1 MRPDI
6 RPMLAT
12 LTDKPF
18 DDPDWIFETKWD
30 GFRAVAVVAP
40 GKAKLYSR
48 NGLDISRK
56 YPSICDALAKIKESA
71 VLDGE
76 LVALDAHG
84 RSRFQLLQ
92 NAEREPTRL
101 LYCVFDLLYLDG
113 KDMRKLSLIER
124 KAALKA
130 ILPKSKLLL
139 YSAHV
144 AGRGI
149 KEFEKAKRAGEEG
162 VMAKLASSRYYS
174 GIRTRDWLKVKAHQE
189 QEVVIVGFTAP
200 RRSRKYFGALL
211 LAVRED
217 GAWAYVGRAGTGFDA
232 AKLRDIYALMVP
244 LITDKKP
251 VAAKVPDEA
260 HTTWVKPKL
269 VAEVKFTEWTTG
281 GEMRHRCFWACAPTR
296 RRVTW
301 SANCRRRND
310 RLLAR
315 RLHEGHEALKVVMLV
330 ELRRPAVLHGPDV
343 SFLRVEMSA
352 RWAVHAVRTHFER
365 RLPAI
370 DYKMAGAE
378 TLCSNCEKI
387 RLKRSTRPSCPRARH
402 REDAPRAG
410 Y

>member
-30 GFRAVAVVAP
+30 GFRAVAFVEP

-56 YPSICDALAKIKESA
+56 YPSICEALAKIEDSA

-92 NAEREPTRL
+92 NAEREKARL

-113 KDMRKLSLIER
+113 KDMRKLPLIER

-130 ILPKSKLLL
+130 ILPKSKVLL

-144 AGRGI
+144 VGRGI
-149 KEFEKAKRAGEEG
+149 AAFEKAKRAGEEG
-162 VMAKLASSRYYS
+162 VMAKLASSRYRS
-174 GIRTRDWLKVKAHQE
+174 GVRTRDWLKVKAHQE

-200 RRSRKYFGALL
+200 RRSRKYFGALV

-217 GAWAYVGRAGTGFDA
+217 GGWAYVGRAGTGFDA
-232 AKLRDIYALMVP
+232 ARLRDIHALMMP
-244 LITDKKP
+244 LVTDKKP

-260 HTTWVKPKL
+260 SATWVKPKL

-281 GEMRHRCFWACAPTR
+281 GEMRHPVFLGLRTDKKASDVVRELPK
-296 RRVTW
+296 RVW
-301 SANCRRRND
+301 
-310 RLLAR
+310 
-315 RLHEGHEALKVVMLV
+315 
-330 ELRRPAVLHGPDV
+330 
-343 SFLRVEMSA
+343 
-352 RWAVHAVRTHFER
+352 
-365 RLPAI
+365 
-370 DYKMAGAE
+370 
-378 TLCSNCEKI
+378 
-387 RLKRSTRPSCPRARH
+387 
-402 REDAPRAG
+402 
-410 Y
+410 

>member
-1 MRPDI
+1 MRPDT

-30 GFRAVAVVAP
+30 GFRAVALVEP

-56 YPSICDALAKIKESA
+56 YPSIVAALAKIKESA

-76 LVALDAHG
+76 LVALDSHG

-92 NAEREPTRL
+92 NAEREPARL

-113 KDMRKLSLIER
+113 KDMRKLPLIER

-130 ILPKSKLLL
+130 ILPKSKVLL

-144 AGRGI
+144 VGRGI
-149 KEFEKAKRAGEEG
+149 KQFEKAKRAGEEG
-162 VMAKLASSRYYS
+162 VMAKLASSRYRS
-174 GIRTRDWLKVKAHQE
+174 GVRTRDWLKVKAHQE

-200 RRSRKYFGALL
+200 RRSRKYFGALV

-217 GAWAYVGRAGTGFDA
+217 GGWAYVGRAGTGFDA
-232 AKLRDIYALMVP
+232 ARLRDIHALMAP

-260 HTTWVKPKL
+260 NTTWVKPKL
-269 VAEVKFTEWTTG
+269 VAEVKFTEWTSG
-281 GEMRHRCFWACAPTR
+281 GEMRHPVFLGLRTDKKASDVVRELPK
-296 RRVTW
+296 RVW
-301 SANCRRRND
+301 
-310 RLLAR
+310 
-315 RLHEGHEALKVVMLV
+315 
-330 ELRRPAVLHGPDV
+330 
-343 SFLRVEMSA
+343 
-352 RWAVHAVRTHFER
+352 
-365 RLPAI
+365 
-370 DYKMAGAE
+370 
-378 TLCSNCEKI
+378 
-387 RLKRSTRPSCPRARH
+387 
-402 REDAPRAG
+402 
-410 Y
+410 